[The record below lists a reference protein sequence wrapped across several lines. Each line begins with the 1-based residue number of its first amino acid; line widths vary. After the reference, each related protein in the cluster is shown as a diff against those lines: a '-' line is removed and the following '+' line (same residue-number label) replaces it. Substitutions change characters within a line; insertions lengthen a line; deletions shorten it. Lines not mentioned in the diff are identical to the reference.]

1 MPARLRE
8 VRAYIY
14 TKNVKFKIPDHDWL
28 WVGLLTGPQWL
39 FFIIVDT
46 FFFPMRLFGI
56 LPEWVFTTPVCFIG
70 SIVFFSYIHTGRL
83 EKWFTHQI
91 LARIEAATQ
100 RGLLPADLNRKR
112 KKWLLMKEGED
123 LPTYPEESQAGAPDS
138 GVFNA
143 LRA

>member
-1 MPARLRE
+1 MAARLRE

-14 TKNVKFKIPDHDWL
+14 TKNVKLKIPDADWI

-39 FFIIVDT
+39 FFIVVDT

-91 LARIEAATQ
+91 LARLEAPTQ
-100 RGLLPADLNRKR
+100 RGLLPTDLKGKR
-112 KKWLLMKEGED
+112 RTWLVMKEGEG
-123 LPTYPEESQAGAPDS
+123 LPTYQEESPAASSDAHAL
-138 GVFNA
+138 NA